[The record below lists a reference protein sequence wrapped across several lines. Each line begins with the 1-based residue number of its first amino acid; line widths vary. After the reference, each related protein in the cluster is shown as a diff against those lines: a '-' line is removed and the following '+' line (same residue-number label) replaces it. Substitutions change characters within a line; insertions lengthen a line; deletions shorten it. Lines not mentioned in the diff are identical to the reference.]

1 MTMPSPTSS
10 RKTSRR
16 PNSGR
21 PEATQEALSRVS
33 ADLVR
38 KLPPQD
44 LDAERAVLGGVFQS
58 NAALHHI
65 VDILMPEDFYSS
77 AHREI
82 YSAFLALYNK
92 NHPIDYVTAADELT
106 RMGTLD
112 EVGGPVYLAEL
123 GESVVSAANATR
135 HAYIVRDR
143 AILRHLIDTSSSIIS
158 RCYDSGE
165 VEELL
170 DRAEQDIFAITDA
183 RQTSPIVSSKDL
195 INQVMDEVEARFL
208 RKSQIT
214 GIETRY
220 AEFDN
225 MTAGLQKS
233 DLIIVAGRPSMGK
246 TAFALNVALNA
257 AANRTSPTP
266 TAVFSL
272 EMSKE
277 QLMTRL
283 LSTRSRVPLQHIR
296 TGYLSDDEWPLIHD
310 GADVLMQAPLF
321 IDDTPALSTLELRAR
336 CRRLKSQHDIGLI
349 IVDYLQLM
357 RSSRNPDSREQE
369 ISDISRSL
377 KALAKELNVPVV
389 ALSQLN
395 RRVEDRNPPKPML
408 SDLRESGAIE
418 QDADVIVF
426 LYRDS
431 YYKRLKMRNTGEDPN
446 ESAFLDNTATLIIG
460 KQRNGPVGEVDLIF
474 LEQYASFENKI
485 DTPDPSE
492 VYGS

>member
-1 MTMPSPTSS
+1 M
-10 RKTSRR
+10 
-16 PNSGR
+16 
-21 PEATQEALSRVS
+21 
-33 ADLVR
+33 
-38 KLPPQD
+38 PPQD

-58 NAALHHI
+58 NAVLHNLVDTI
-65 VDILMPEDFYSS
+65 VPEDFYSP

-82 YSAFLALYNK
+82 YAAFLALYNK
-92 NHPIDYVTAADELT
+92 NHPMDYVTVADELT
-106 RMGTLD
+106 RMGKLD

-123 GESVVSAANATR
+123 GESVVSAANAAR
-135 HAYIVRDR
+135 HAHIVRDR
-143 AILRHLIDTSSSIIS
+143 AILRHLIDTASSIIS

-170 DRAEQDIFAITDA
+170 DSAEQDIFAITDA

-195 INQVMDEVEARFL
+195 INQVVDEVEARFL

-220 AEFDN
+220 AEFDK

-246 TAFALNVALNA
+246 TAFALNLALNA
-257 AANRTSPTP
+257 ATNRANATP

-310 GADVLMQAPLF
+310 GADALMQAPLF

-336 CRRLKSQHDIGLI
+336 CRRLKSQHDIGLV

-377 KALAKELNVPVV
+377 KALAKELAVPVI

-431 YYKRLKMRNTGEDPN
+431 YYKRLKMRKSGEEAQD
-446 ESAFLDNTATLIIG
+446 EAAFVDNTATLIIG
-460 KQRNGPVGEVDLIF
+460 KQRNGPVGDVDLIF
-474 LEQYASFENKI
+474 VEKYASFENKI
-485 DTPDPSE
+485 DAPDPSE